1 MRPADRGGRRQRRRA
16 GEGTALEGSGKKVR
30 FRNGLFYYRPQV
42 GGIRGKSTKWD
53 DSLFTHCGAGTGV
66 EPGPQR
72 RRSERVRREAR
83 RHAGEAG
90 PAVSWEVRGAA
101 VAPVAVQP
109 VAAGGSMSTWQLM
122 LGIWPVE
129 DRPEEMTRPEV
140 VNSLTFDQLITYKN
154 HYEALVKK
162 EGKGDGVFGKDT
174 DIPVKKYAAAEDNC
188 ADKLHP
194 AR

>member
-1 MRPADRGGRRQRRRA
+1 MTYSITD
-16 GEGTALEGSGKKVR
+16 
-30 FRNGLFYYRPQV
+30 RNGGVQ
-42 GGIRGKSTKWD
+42 GKSSEWD
-53 DSLFTHCGAGTGV
+53 DSIYTHCGAGTGV
-66 EPGPQR
+66 ESGPRR
-72 RRSERVRREAR
+72 RRSERVQRGAR

-194 AR
+194 VR

>member
-1 MRPADRGGRRQRRRA
+1 M
-16 GEGTALEGSGKKVR
+16 LEGGSKKVR
-30 FRNGLFYYRPQV
+30 YLNDLFYSREQI
-42 GGIRGKSTKWD
+42 GGIRGKSTKWN

-66 EPGPQR
+66 ESGPRR

-83 RHAGEAG
+83 RQAGEAG

-101 VAPVAVQP
+101 VAPVTAQP
-109 VAAGGSMSTWQLM
+109 VVASGAMSTWQLM

-140 VNSLTFDQLITYKN
+140 VNALTLDQLITYKN

-174 DIPVKKYAAAEDNC
+174 DIPVRKYAAAEDNC

-194 AR
+194 VR

>member
-1 MRPADRGGRRQRRRA
+1 MAYSIT
-16 GEGTALEGSGKKVR
+16 E
-30 FRNGLFYYRPQV
+30 YRPQV

-66 EPGPQR
+66 ESGPR
-72 RRSERVRREAR
+72 RRWSERVRREAR

-90 PAVSWEVRGAA
+90 PAVAWEVRGAA
-101 VAPVAVQP
+101 VAPVAAQP
-109 VAAGGSMSTWQLM
+109 VVASGSMSMLHLM

-194 AR
+194 VR

>member
-1 MRPADRGGRRQRRRA
+1 MGGEGNSARRQRPE
-16 GEGTALEGSGKKVR
+16 GEISEWLILLQTAM
-30 FRNGLFYYRPQV
+30 
-42 GGIRGKSTKWD
+42 GGFRGKSTKWD
-53 DSLFTHCGAGTGV
+53 DSLSTHCGAGTGV
-66 EPGPQR
+66 ESGPRR

-83 RHAGEAG
+83 RHAGEAE

-109 VAAGGSMSTWQLM
+109 VVASGSMSTWQLM